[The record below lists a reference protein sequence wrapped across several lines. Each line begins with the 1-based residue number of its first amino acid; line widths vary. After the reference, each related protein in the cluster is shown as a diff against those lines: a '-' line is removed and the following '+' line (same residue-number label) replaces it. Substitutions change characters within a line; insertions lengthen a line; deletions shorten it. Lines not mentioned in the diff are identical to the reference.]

1 MAINTTDNKLRFL
14 SGLSTNLSKVSIT
27 NGNVYVTTDEH
38 IMYADLGGKR
48 LRLSDIVMV
57 NTTADLPTYPPEER
71 KTALYY
77 VRQDNILCCYNTSK
91 DNSGWVQINAAPTL
105 ESIVTNSATSYSE
118 VTDGEKVKA
127 KFTLEDKNGTDVT
140 AGFELIVASG
150 NTATTQVNADANGIA
165 ITSADTITSNSLG
178 ATAASNIATIT
189 LGEIKS
195 GYNADGTAKT
205 ASTTNHTLK
214 LNNGGGVAITT
225 TGDNQINLNA
235 APQSVTNAFNNN
247 GAFTTTI
254 QLADGDEVVST
265 SITPTIKYGYGATKA
280 TATFVNGTA
289 TLGDLYTKSEVDAA
303 ITAQLKTANAM
314 TFKGAVGGTTNLPV
328 ANSGVAVGDTYI
340 VNTAGDIKSTAG
352 ALVQADAKVGDL
364 FIATGTETDGKITAA
379 LEWKYVPAGND
390 DQYQYSVAAS
400 DTEFT
405 LVQHFANEESNVG
418 SVAVGAGLE
427 GSATGTTL
435 TIAHPAASVTPKTAD
450 AAFTTAGTTQTFTAI
465 SGVTYDTYGHIATV
479 TTSTY
484 SVANHGL
491 SSVAYTASQDANKT
505 TATVKTVIA
514 QQSGEE
520 VEGSFSVKSNNLT
533 VTASGSAVTIDLVW
547 GEFA

>member
-14 SGLSTNLSKVSIT
+14 SGLSTNLSKVDIT

-77 VRQDNILCCYNTSK
+77 VRKDNILCCYNATEN
-91 DNSGWVQINAAPTL
+91 NSQWVQINAAPVL
-105 ESIVTNSATSYSE
+105 ENIIANSETVYSE
-118 VTDGEKVKA
+118 VVDGEKAKA
-127 KFTLEDKNGTDVT
+127 KLSLYDKNGTDVT
-140 AGFELIVASG
+140 DGFSLIIASG
-150 NTATTQVNADANGIA
+150 NTATTNVNADSNGIA

-178 ATAASNIATIT
+178 ATVASNVATIT

-214 LNNGGGVAITT
+214 LNNGGGVAITA
-225 TGDNQINLNA
+225 TGTNQINLNV
-235 APQSVTNAFNNN
+235 APQSITNAFDNN
-247 GAFTTTI
+247 GAFKTTI
-254 QLADGDEVVST
+254 QLADGEEVAST
-265 SITPTIKYGYGATKA
+265 GITPIIKYGYGAAKA
-280 TATFVNGTA
+280 TAQFVNGTA
-289 TLGDLYTKSEVDAA
+289 TLADLYTKTEVDAA

-314 TFKGAVGGTTNLPV
+314 TFVGAVGGTTNLPV

-340 VNTAGDIKSTAG
+340 VSTAGDIKNTSG

-390 DQYQYSVAAS
+390 DLYQYTAAIS
-400 DTEFT
+400 DSEFT
-405 LVQHFANEESNVG
+405 LVQSFASEESDVG
-418 SVAVGAGLE
+418 SIAVGSGLT
-427 GSATGTTL
+427 GSASGTTL
-435 TIAHPAASVTPKTAD
+435 TIAHPTKTVQAKTST
-450 AAFTTAGTTQTFTAI
+450 ANLTTAGTTQTFSAI
-465 SGVTYDTYGHIATV
+465 SGVTYDEYGHV
-479 TTSTY
+479 TAITTGTY
-484 SVANHGL
+484 SVANHTL
-491 SSVAYTASQDANKT
+491 SSIAYSASAASN
-505 TATVKTVIA
+505 TATVKTVVA